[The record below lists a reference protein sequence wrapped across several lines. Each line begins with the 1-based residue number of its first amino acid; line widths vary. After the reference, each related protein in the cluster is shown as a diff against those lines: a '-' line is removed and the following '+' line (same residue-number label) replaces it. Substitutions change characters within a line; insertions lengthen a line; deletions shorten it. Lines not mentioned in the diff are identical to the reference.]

1 MHVYLHDLNQFPLLY
16 LDFCSLIRAN
26 DELIVCKT
34 LKFQIRSILF
44 SHTRLTD
51 LVWVI
56 SIPHEK
62 GVSSETGDKSRHR
75 QNLQKN
81 VVCLSISLLNRK
93 WFFHVETQ
101 IQRGF
106 WTSNL
111 TLWSLLVTSIQQ
123 YKIIK
128 DSGSSNCVQP
138 SNFLLWSRFC
148 RKITEISQNM

>member
-1 MHVYLHDLNQFPLLY
+1 MHVPFFLVKQQQHICKGLLLAFAYYWFEMKHASCRKKMHVVYLYDLNQFPLLY

-34 LKFQIRSILF
+34 LKFRIRSILF

-81 VVCLSISLLNRK
+81 VVSVCQFLYSTGS
-93 WFFHVETQ
+93 
-101 IQRGF
+101 
-106 WTSNL
+106 
-111 TLWSLLVTSIQQ
+111 
-123 YKIIK
+123 
-128 DSGSSNCVQP
+128 DSFMWKLKFKGVFEP
-138 SNFLLWSRFC
+138 A
-148 RKITEISQNM
+148 I